1 MNTLQRSP
9 ARLDGQH
16 VAGVLYA
23 VIIVLGLATE
33 LVLRSS
39 LVVPN
44 DAAATAANLRDAEW
58 LMRFVITASI
68 VYWTCEI
75 AMTVILYRLFRPVSE
90 VLSLTAAAV
99 RLVMLAI
106 FLGNLL
112 NLVSGLMVY
121 REDAALA
128 LRFFDVYQDGAA
140 LGLIL
145 FGVNCLLTAY
155 LLVRSGHVPLG
166 GLLGLAGVGYLAAS
180 LLFFLVPDYRG
191 SLTPVL
197 VAPALVAEIW
207 FCLVLLRK
215 RVRRSTAS
223 GD

>member
-1 MNTLQRSP
+1 VNTLQRSP
-9 ARLDGQH
+9 GRVDEQR

-33 LVLRSS
+33 LTLRTA
-39 LVVPN
+39 LVVPG
-44 DAAATAANLRDAEW
+44 DAVATAANLRDAEW
-58 LMRFVITASI
+58 PMRFVIVASI
-68 VYWTCEI
+68 GFWTCEI
-75 AMTVILYRLFRPVSE
+75 AMTVLLYRLFRPVSE

-99 RLVMLAI
+99 RLTTLAI
-106 FLGNLL
+106 FLSNLL
-112 NLVSGLMVY
+112 NLMSGLMVY
-121 REDAALA
+121 REDATQA
-128 LRFFDVYQDGAA
+128 LRFFDVYQDGYA

-155 LLVRSGHVPLG
+155 LLTRSGQVPLG

-191 SLTPVL
+191 ALTPVL
-197 VAPALVAEIW
+197 VAPALVAEVW

-215 RVRRSTAS
+215 RVRRSAATS
-223 GD
+223 D